1 MRLASGVLSLCITDL
16 WVPHPSLQLTKI
28 CYGGILV
35 PVTLSNPGSP
45 DKISNMWCYN
55 SLKINEYNS
64 QKLWFKIA
72 VALIYLHSRAA
83 SNHKL
88 DHFMKKSTYSLLL
101 AVPFLAGVFIP
112 PMRAWNINNN
122 HLWHFLSLTS
132 LDLNPLILYLT
143 NLLKHQSPSSF
154 EVDFRTSRSP
164 ISWNLKLN
172 SSMGERVKPWQD
184 NSRFLVRCPNTFIN
198 KDYVNKYLMI
208 AKLLSSCA

>member
-1 MRLASGVLSLCITDL
+1 MVSAQAMQNIEACFWSSFLVHYWSVGTTSFFAVNQDMLWWHIGTSYPLQSLKD
-16 WVPHPSLQLTKI
+16 
-28 CYGGILV
+28 
-35 PVTLSNPGSP
+35 PGSP
-45 DKISNMWCYN
+45 DKISNMWWYI

-132 LDLNPLILYLT
+132 LDLNLFILD
-143 NLLKHQSPSSF
+143 KF
-154 EVDFRTSRSP
+154 VETS
-164 ISWNLKLN
+164 
-172 SSMGERVKPWQD
+172 V
-184 NSRFLVRCPNTFIN
+184 
-198 KDYVNKYLMI
+198 
-208 AKLLSSCA
+208 A

>member
-1 MRLASGVLSLCITDL
+1 MGTTSFFAVNQDMLWWHIGISYPLQSLKD
-16 WVPHPSLQLTKI
+16 
-28 CYGGILV
+28 
-35 PVTLSNPGSP
+35 PGSP

-112 PMRAWNINNN
+112 PMRAWNINNDN
-122 HLWHFLSLTS
+122 LWHFLSLTF
-132 LDLNPLILYLT
+132 LDLNLWYLT
-143 NLLKHQSPSSF
+143 NLLKHQSPSFF
-154 EVDFRTSRSP
+154 EVDFRTSRP
-164 ISWNLKLN
+164 
-172 SSMGERVKPWQD
+172 
-184 NSRFLVRCPNTFIN
+184 RFLKSRLNYPLI
-198 KDYVNKYLMI
+198 K
-208 AKLLSSCA
+208 S